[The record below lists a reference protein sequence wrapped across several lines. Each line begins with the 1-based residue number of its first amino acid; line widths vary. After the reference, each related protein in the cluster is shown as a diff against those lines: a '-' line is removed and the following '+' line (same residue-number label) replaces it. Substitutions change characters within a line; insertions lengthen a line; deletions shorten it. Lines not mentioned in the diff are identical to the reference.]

1 MRKNDLN
8 EIKNANVDAIS
19 AKIAQAKKDVT
30 SSIIDKNMNKLGDLK
45 SIYKKKRDIAQLSTI
60 LNQKLEVERLEKNLE
75 QMKGETK

>member
-30 SSIIDKNMNKLGDLK
+30 SLIIDKNMNKLGDLK